1 MGHFVTLG
9 PLTFPNL
16 NISTIWVRD
25 PWVSIQI
32 NFLVSLPPTK
42 EVLHTCKIV
51 NYFLIAD
58 LLLAGGQIIGG
69 RGCGEGQGGGGR
81 KVGEGW
87 LGKGGGV
94 RGKGVESIF

>member
-1 MGHFVTLG
+1 MGHFAALG

-32 NFLVSLPPTK
+32 NFWVSLSPTT
-42 EVLHTCKIV
+42 EVPHTCKIV

-58 LLLAGGQIIGG
+58 LLLAGGGKIVGG
-69 RGCGEGQGGGGR
+69 RGCGKGQGGGG
-81 KVGEGW
+81 K
-87 LGKGGGV
+87 KGGG
-94 RGKGVESIF
+94 RGMG